1 MRQMPTRPN
10 ETGRRAVP
18 GGPAAFVGAPA
29 GENASPMIAEG
40 PERDDLRERLGEAL
54 DEALGLCDQLAL
66 GRIGCHVQMARDLL
80 GEEAWQPAG
89 AESSIRPWP
98 ECDDTGDEAAEIP

>member
-1 MRQMPTRPN
+1 MPTGRN

-18 GGPAAFVGAPA
+18 GGPATFVGAPA
-29 GENASPMIAEG
+29 GENAAPMIAGG
-40 PERDDLRERLGEAL
+40 PERDDVRERLGEAL
-54 DEALGLCDQLAL
+54 DKALGLCDQLAL

-89 AESSIRPWP
+89 AASSIPPSP
-98 ECDDTGDEAAEIP
+98 EPGDTNDGAAEIP

>member
-1 MRQMPTRPN
+1 MTGERP
-10 ETGRRAVP
+10 EHD
-18 GGPAAFVGAPA
+18 
-29 GENASPMIAEG
+29 S
-40 PERDDLRERLGEAL
+40 LRERLGDAL

-89 AESSIRPWP
+89 VANNIPPWP
-98 ECDDTGDEAAEIP
+98 AQDHSGDGTAENP